1 MAKRQ
6 GILGR
11 KVGMTQLFTEKGQV
25 VPVTVIEAGPC
36 YVTQIKTVA
45 KDGYNA
51 VQIGFEPAKKLN
63 KPERGHLKDLPLLRH
78 LREIRTDDAEQYKTG
93 QVIDV
98 SQFAEGELVDVIGVS
113 KGKGFAGAVKRHGFA
128 GGPKTRG
135 QSDRWRAVGAIGST
149 TTPGRVLKGLRA
161 PGHMGHRRVTVLNLK
176 VALVD
181 PSRNLLAVRGAVPG
195 PAGSL
200 VFIRKAAKT
209 QVARKKRALQPA

>member
-6 GILGR
+6 GILGK
-11 KVGMTQLFTEKGQV
+11 KVGMTQLFSEDGQV

-36 YVTQIKTVA
+36 YVTQIKTEA

-63 KPERGHLKDLPLLRH
+63 KPEQGHLKDLPLLRH

-98 SQFAEGELVDVIGVS
+98 SQFAVGELVDVIGIS

-181 PSRNLLAVRGAVPG
+181 PARNLLAVHGAVPG

>member
-1 MAKRQ
+1 
-6 GILGR
+6 
-11 KVGMTQLFTEKGQV
+11 MTQLFTEKGRV

-51 VQIGFEPAKKLN
+51 VQIGFEPVKKLN
-63 KPERGHLKDLPLLRH
+63 KPEQGHLKGLPLLRH

-98 SQFAEGELVDVIGVS
+98 SQFAEGELVDVIGIS

-181 PSRNLLAVRGAVPG
+181 PARNLLAVHGAVPG